1 MTILENVGKTL
12 QLIMFFSG
20 FWGQKPYWN
29 RLFWSILGPLRI
41 SRFRTRPGFW
51 PLEGPGPG
59 LIIWLLGVLLALLG
73 RRNQYPE
80 AIFGK
85 NQPFSQKFA
94 SQIFKFGENS
104 PTLKKL
110 QSFWERLFRKID
122 GNFHM
127 GNFYPN
133 QPLWGPICCS
143 QQSKILTD
151 FPKLPKSF
159 AANSCEFAKL
169 SD

>member
-1 MTILENVGKTL
+1 MTILEKEGKTL
-12 QLIMFFSG
+12 HMHVFFSG

-29 RLFWSILGPLRI
+29 RLFWVDFGPLRF
-41 SRFRTRPGFW
+41 SRSGPRPEIW
-51 PLEGPGPG
+51 PSDGPGAG
-59 LIIWLLGVLLALLG
+59 LKTWLLRALLAIRG
-73 RRNQYPE
+73 RRNQHPE

-85 NQPFSQKFA
+85 NPSISQKFA

-122 GNFHM
+122 GNFHT

-143 QQSKILTD
+143 QQAKI
-151 FPKLPKSF
+151 P
-159 AANSCEFAKL
+159 
-169 SD
+169 